1 MFSFDNLNHS
11 NFKKGSF
18 VLKKIALF
26 LLPLMLLVSCGS
38 TAVVKEEPPVEEEKE
53 PEVTQPEPV
62 VETPVVETPAVEV
75 PVVEAPVVEEKP
87 TVVELSY
94 KDYVVKVGDTYYSIS
109 EKQYANRHLWPC
121 IYYANINVYDDPD
134 LIKPKSTVKI
144 PVIKSIETD
153 FIQIKEEMMKAYL
166 TAYEKYLNK
175 SSKNTSLNKSRAVG
189 VLVSAELLYPGFI
202 EENSSRINP
211 NDTTEARKLLLKKY
225 KK

>member
-1 MFSFDNLNHS
+1 M
-11 NFKKGSF
+11 
-18 VLKKIALF
+18 KKIALF

-38 TAVVKEEPPVEEEKE
+38 TAVVKEETPVEEEKE
-53 PEVTQPEPV
+53 TEVVAQPEP
-62 VETPVVETPAVEV
+62 ETVVETPA
-75 PVVEAPVVEEKP
+75 VEAPVVEEKP

-134 LIKPKSTVKI
+134 LIQPKSTVKI

-202 EENSSRINP
+202 EENSSRINS
-211 NDTTEARKLLLKKY
+211 NDATEARTLLLKKY

>member
-62 VETPVVETPAVEV
+62 VETPVVETPAVET
-75 PVVEAPVVEEKP
+75 PAVEAPVVEF
-87 TVVELSY
+87 SY